1 MLELMKE
8 LLGID
13 LLNTSQDNVLNHF
26 LNKSQ
31 IAIKTYCNID
41 EIPEDLHDIVV
52 DLAVFFYRN
61 RSSEGL
67 KQNTQGSRSQSL
79 TDDIPGSIKAC
90 LPLPRI
96 KVVG

>member
-13 LLNTSQDNVLNHF
+13 LLDVSKDTALNHY

-31 IAIKTYCNID
+31 IAIKSYCNMT
-41 EIPEDLHDIVV
+41 EIPESLDDIVV
-52 DLAVFFYRN
+52 DLAIFFY
-61 RSSEGL
+61 
-67 KQNTQGSRSQSL
+67 QNPQGVTQATQGSRSK
-79 TDDIPGSIKAC
+79 TIVDGIPESIKSC

-96 KVVG
+96 KVM